1 MKTID
6 KITMIHLLVRD
17 MDKAKAFYTE
27 MLGFTATEDNEYGG
41 NRWVVVVPPGGRTY
55 VVLGRSMKNSSLG
68 LL

>member
-17 MDKAKAFYTE
+17 MDRAKSFYTDK
-27 MLGFTATEDNEYGG
+27 LGFEATKDNKYGG
-41 NRWVVVVPPGGRTY
+41 NRWVVVVPPG
-55 VVLGRSMKNSSLG
+55 VVPLLFLVLSMKNSSLG